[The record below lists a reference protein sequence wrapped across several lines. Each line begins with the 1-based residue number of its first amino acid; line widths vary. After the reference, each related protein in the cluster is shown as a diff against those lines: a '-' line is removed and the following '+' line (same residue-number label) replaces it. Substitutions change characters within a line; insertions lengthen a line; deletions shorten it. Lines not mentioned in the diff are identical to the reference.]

1 MISRRLTERI
11 QKRRILAGRTR
22 GRRRARIPSED
33 LIPPAMKRTI
43 VHFVVALCVA
53 SLVRADQTVQSVQQA
68 LKDQGFYYG
77 EVTGDKS
84 SETTAAV
91 RRYQIRNGLQVTGE
105 TNPETLRSLSINSN
119 SVASSQST
127 SKPAVTQSNSAR
139 ADDSARLGQNPSP
152 PRPPA
157 EPERRL
163 EMNPVLS
170 GNAYQSVPPRMN
182 RRIIVAQMQ
191 RELMSRGYYW
201 GRIDGSY
208 GRRTAFAVRAF
219 QLGSGLAPTGRL
231 DASTLDA
238 LGLSN
243 ANLAYVAPPP
253 REYESWVPVV
263 KFKHGK
269 WKVKWKK
276 YHGHGGDEY
285 AGDDGERN
293 GDDWQHGDDHDD

>member
-1 MISRRLTERI
+1 
-11 QKRRILAGRTR
+11 
-22 GRRRARIPSED
+22 
-33 LIPPAMKRTI
+33 MKRTI

-77 EVTGDKS
+77 NVTGDKS

-105 TNPETLRSLSINSN
+105 MDPQTLHSLNVNSN
-119 SVASSQST
+119 SAASSQST
-127 SKPAVTQSNSAR
+127 SKPAVAQQNTNTVRPVEPTRLDQNSVQQPP
-139 ADDSARLGQNPSP
+139 SAPDHQP
-152 PRPPA
+152 
-157 EPERRL
+157 
-163 EMNPVLS
+163 EMNPTFPGAL
-170 GNAYQSVPPRMN
+170 YQSASPRMN
-182 RRIIVAQMQ
+182 KRLVIAEVQ
-191 RELMSRGYYW
+191 RQLISHGYYQ

-208 GRRTAFAVRAF
+208 GRRTAFALRAF
-219 QLGSGLAPTGRL
+219 QFGSGLPPTGRL
-231 DASTLDA
+231 DTSTLNA

-243 ANLAYVAPPP
+243 EKLASLQPAP
-253 REYESWVPVV
+253 RRYETWMPVL

-285 AGDDGERN
+285 AGDDGETN
-293 GDDWQHGDDHDD
+293 GDDWWHGDDHDD